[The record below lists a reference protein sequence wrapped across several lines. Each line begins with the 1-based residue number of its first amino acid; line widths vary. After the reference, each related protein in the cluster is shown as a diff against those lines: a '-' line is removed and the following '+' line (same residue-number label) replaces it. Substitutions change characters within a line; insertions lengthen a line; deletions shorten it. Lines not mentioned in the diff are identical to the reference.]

1 MGLCERAYSIREG
14 VHTDGVVMCVC
25 VCVCAASITLLQD
38 QKVSCCISTATVVL
52 IQLPSVHLY
61 QS

>member
-1 MGLCERAYSIREG
+1 MGLCER
-14 VHTDGVVMCVC
+14 TDGVVMCVC
-25 VCVCAASITLLQD
+25 VCVCGASITLLQD
-38 QKVSCCISTATVVL
+38 HKVSCCISTATVVL